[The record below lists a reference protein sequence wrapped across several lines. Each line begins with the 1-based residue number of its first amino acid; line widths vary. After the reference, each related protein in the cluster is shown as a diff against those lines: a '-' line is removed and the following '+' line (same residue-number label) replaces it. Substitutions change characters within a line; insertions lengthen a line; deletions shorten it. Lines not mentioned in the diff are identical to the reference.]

1 MHQRARVAADRAK
14 NPESKKNL
22 HAAEKVY
29 KAFIEKMK
37 KITKERQK
45 MLSKIK
51 SYIECLLVKLGLK
64 KKKIERKKKIRRK
77 KSTK

>member
-1 MHQRARVAADRAK
+1 
-14 NPESKKNL
+14 
-22 HAAEKVY
+22 
-29 KAFIEKMK
+29 
-37 KITKERQK
+37 

-64 KKKIERKKKIRRK
+64 KAPKIERKKKIRRK